1 MKDEDR
7 YHIYYL
13 DKKREEEEWIYVKG
27 RYGGRVRRKVKDLS
41 DDYDYLPG
49 RNCYE

>member
-1 MKDEDR
+1 MKNEDR

-13 DKKREEEEWIYVKG
+13 DKKEEDEWIYVKG
-27 RYGGRVRRKVKDLS
+27 RYGGRVRRKVKDPS

-49 RNCYE
+49 RNCNE